1 VTSERLSERTP
12 FDVEAQSHVT
22 FGMFLGDSSVKS
34 FVKNEPI
41 ARAQSPCA
49 LGKGPPHTAA
59 KIAIEGDLDYRLAAA
74 SDEPHRKHFG
84 IIDDEEITRTQQYG
98 QVCDLPVFEAARA
111 RNEQQTSGIARFA
124 RVRRDQ
130 LARQIEIKIRD
141 AHQLI
146 LALIGDERVGGS
158 PVQPLA

>member
-1 VTSERLSERTP
+1 MTSERLSERTP
-12 FDVEAQSHVT
+12 FDVEAQGHIT
-22 FGMFLGDSSVKS
+22 FGMFLRNTRLKFLGEDD
-34 FVKNEPI
+34 PI
-41 ARAQSPCA
+41 ARALSPCA

-84 IIDDEEITRTQQYG
+84 IIEDEEITRTQQYG
-98 QVCDLPVFEAARA
+98 QVSDLPVFEAACA
-111 RNEQQTSGIARFA
+111 RNEQQTSGIAGFA
-124 RVRRDQ
+124 RVRGDQ